1 MSPVSAR
8 IEMPIIEKRSGQ
20 VVSVVGDTI
29 QLMDLESYE
38 TFDSEM
44 PKNKELKSKLASG
57 VEIEYWKVLDKKKI
71 VRTK

>member
-1 MSPVSAR
+1 
-8 IEMPIIEKRSGQ
+8 MPIIEKRSGQ

-44 PKNKELKSKLASG
+44 PKKKELKSKLAPG

>member
-8 IEMPIIEKRSGQ
+8 IEIPIIEKRSGQ
-20 VVSVVGDTI
+20 VVSVVGDTL

-44 PKNKELKSKLASG
+44 PKNKELKGKLTPG

-71 VRTK
+71 IRTK